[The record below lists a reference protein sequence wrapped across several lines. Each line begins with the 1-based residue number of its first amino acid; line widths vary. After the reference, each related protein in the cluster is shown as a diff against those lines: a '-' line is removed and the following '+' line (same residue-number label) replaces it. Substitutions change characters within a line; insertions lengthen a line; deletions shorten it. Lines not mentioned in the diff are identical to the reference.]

1 MEEDRKS
8 RTARRVLLSLTEGSY
23 YNVSE
28 SKRIESMSLRILYGS
43 QTGNAEDIARDLA
56 SRCEEQLGLTDI
68 LCDTLNSQKKLI
80 PEFKDSVKLLVI
92 VCSTT
97 GNGDAPENAESF
109 WRSTK
114 LRSAAKDLY
123 AGINYTVLGL
133 GDTNYDKFCYMGK
146 SFHKRLQELGGNPIL
161 ELHCAD
167 EATGLEE
174 VVEEWVTKAMEL
186 IKSVF
191 IDDGGANTAAGV
203 PTTSSSATEAPEEE
217 SNNNEETATETVFAK
232 LSVEDNETGKPE
244 KEAEEATAA

>member
-1 MEEDRKS
+1 
-8 RTARRVLLSLTEGSY
+8 
-23 YNVSE
+23 
-28 SKRIESMSLRILYGS
+28 MSLHILYGS

-56 SRCEEQLGLTDI
+56 SRCEEQLGVTDV

-80 PEFKDSVKLLVI
+80 PEFKNSVKLLVI

-123 AGINYTVLGL
+123 EGVNFTVLGL

-146 SFHKRLQELGGNPIL
+146 SLHKRIQDLGGKPVL

-174 VVEEWVTKAMEL
+174 VVEDWVTKAMKL
-186 IKSVF
+186 VKSVF
-191 IDDGGANTAAGV
+191 IDGDATDTTASSGESPATAAPDEGSTPANV
-203 PTTSSSATEAPEEE
+203 EV
-217 SNNNEETATETVFAK
+217 TATETVFAK
-232 LSVEDNETGKPE
+232 LSLEDTSTTEPGKPE
-244 KEAEEATAA
+244 EETTA